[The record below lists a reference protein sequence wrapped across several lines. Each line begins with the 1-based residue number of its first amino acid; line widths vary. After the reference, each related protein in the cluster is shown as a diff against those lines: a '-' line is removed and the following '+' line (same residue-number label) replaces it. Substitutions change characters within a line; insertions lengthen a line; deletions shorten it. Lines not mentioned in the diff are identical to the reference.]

1 MWIPFL
7 RNIYSEADLQK
18 MKIEDIE
25 KYNEIFDKLVDIFS
39 AVESAFEDGDISVE
53 FKDFM
58 LEELHNVYSTVSE
71 MKEEIDNI
79 AVSKKDLS
87 NVIIFQIK

>member
-39 AVESAFEDGDISVE
+39 AVESALEDGDISVE

-58 LEELHNVYSTVSE
+58 LDDLDNVYSTVSE
-71 MKEEIDNI
+71 MKGEIDNI
-79 AVSKKDLS
+79 AVNKKDLS

>member
-1 MWIPFL
+1 
-7 RNIYSEADLQK
+7 

-39 AVESAFEDGDISVE
+39 AVESALEDGDISVE

-58 LEELHNVYSTVSE
+58 LEDLDNVYSTVSE
-71 MKEEIDNI
+71 MKGEIDNI
-79 AVSKKDLS
+79 AVNKKDLS

>member
-1 MWIPFL
+1 
-7 RNIYSEADLQK
+7 

-39 AVESAFEDGDISVE
+39 AVESALEDGDISVE

-58 LEELHNVYSTVSE
+58 LEELDNVYSTVSE

-79 AVSKKDLS
+79 AVNKKDLS

>member
-39 AVESAFEDGDISVE
+39 DFESAFEDGDISVE
-53 FKDFM
+53 FRDFM

>member
-1 MWIPFL
+1 
-7 RNIYSEADLQK
+7 

-39 AVESAFEDGDISVE
+39 AVESALEDGDISVE

-58 LEELHNVYSTVSE
+58 LEDLDNVYSTVSE

-79 AVSKKDLS
+79 AVNKKDLS

>member
-1 MWIPFL
+1 
-7 RNIYSEADLQK
+7 

-39 AVESAFEDGDISVE
+39 AVESALEDGDISVE

-58 LEELHNVYSTVSE
+58 LEELYNVYSTVSE
-71 MKEEIDNI
+71 MKKEIDNI
-79 AVSKKDLS
+79 ACDY
-87 NVIIFQIK
+87 QM

>member
-1 MWIPFL
+1 
-7 RNIYSEADLQK
+7 

-25 KYNEIFDKLVDIFS
+25 KCNEIFDKLVDIFS
-39 AVESAFEDGDISVE
+39 AVESALEDGDISVE

-58 LEELHNVYSTVSE
+58 LEELDNVYSTVSE

-79 AVSKKDLS
+79 AVNKKDLS

>member
-1 MWIPFL
+1 
-7 RNIYSEADLQK
+7 

-39 AVESAFEDGDISVE
+39 AVESALEDGDISVE
-53 FKDFM
+53 FKDLM
-58 LEELHNVYSTVSE
+58 LEDLDNVYSTVSE

-79 AVSKKDLS
+79 AVNKKDLS